1 MENKQNSGTDTRQ
14 AEISNSKELPLPSPS
29 RGMSEAKVEQQSTET
44 LSFRC
49 WCERCRL
56 MRGRRVKQSDVGWE
70 KRKRFPPFTL
80 INFKW

>member
-1 MENKQNSGTDTRQ
+1 MSTLCYLFKRVKQSRKPSRT
-14 AEISNSKELPLPSPS
+14 PLPSPS